1 MEQQMIDIED
11 SYPIVSSDMTIKA
24 MRDSGYKSTAHAIAE
39 LIDNGIEAGA
49 DIVELFAVE
58 ASERRTE
65 RARYHVEKIAV
76 MDNGRGMD
84 RETLRR
90 SLRFGV
96 GTRQDRKGIGRFGVG
111 LPNSSMSQCKRVEV
125 WSWQNGP
132 DNALYTYL
140 DIEEIEG
147 THAQVPAP
155 SHYPLPD
162 EWQKL
167 SQGLGQSGTLVLW
180 TNLDRVQWLGA
191 TATLR
196 NTEEL
201 IGRVYRRFISDGT
214 CRIRLVPVHGGEEV
228 DAKDARPNDPLYL
241 MPHTSTPYPFDTAP
255 MFRPCG
261 AGSVG
266 QVGVEEFMVKGIDG
280 NEYPVIVRASIAKD
294 EARRSDIDGKPWP
307 DGISPT
313 ANPGSTPWGK
323 HAARNLGVSLIRAN
337 RELDLDKGWTS
348 TYDPVERWWGI
359 EIEFPPQL
367 DEVFGVTNNKQAATA
382 FSNLAHFDWE
392 EEAAGTGMSW
402 GEFRAQLQEEG
413 DQRLPLIDIVYH
425 IRQKLIGRLRKDLQD
440 QTRGGR
446 SNRKRHETA
455 EVQADQAVK
464 KRRTEV
470 PPSRTEALEKE
481 ATPEE
486 IEQAQLESLVETHRY
501 PEADAKRIIEETT
514 AQHRKVRLLTSRN
527 PDSPA
532 FFNIEFIPGLLQVAL
547 NMDHPVYNQLVAVLD
562 SDVEDASRAELAHR
576 LEQAASAFKLLL
588 FSWARFED
596 ELPDESKA
604 KDRVKKMRQDWGRLA
619 SEFFTADL
627 PDDDD
632 DDEDDE

>member
-1 MEQQMIDIED
+1 MIDVSG

-39 LIDNGIEAGA
+39 LIDNGVEAGA
-49 DIVELFAVE
+49 ELVELFAVE
-58 ASERRTE
+58 SSERRSE
-65 RARYHVEKIAV
+65 RARFHIEKIAV
-76 MDNGRGMD
+76 MDNGSGMD

-96 GTRQDRKGIGRFGVG
+96 GSRQDRKGIGRFGVG
-111 LPNSSMSQCKRVEV
+111 LPNSSMSQCMRVDV

-132 DNALYTYL
+132 DNALHTCL
-140 DIEEIEG
+140 DLDDISG
-147 THAQVPAP
+147 NDAQVPAP
-155 SHYPLPD
+155 RHDPLPQ

-167 SQGLGQSGTLVLW
+167 SQGLGPSGTLVLW
-180 TNLDRVQWLGA
+180 TKLDRVQWLGA
-191 TATLR
+191 AATLR

-201 IGRVYRRFISDGT
+201 IGRIYRRFIADGR
-214 CRIRLVPVHGGEEV
+214 CRIRLVPVHGGEEF
-228 DAKDARPNDPLYL
+228 DTRDARPNDPLYL
-241 MPHTSTPYPFDTAP
+241 TQFTSTPFPFDTKP

-266 QVGVEEFMVKGIDG
+266 KIGVEEFMVEALDG
-280 NEYPVIVRASIAKD
+280 KKYPVIVRASIATD
-294 EARRSDIDGKPWP
+294 AARRPDVEDEPWP
-307 DGISPT
+307 ENISPT
-313 ANPGSTPWGK
+313 AKPGSTPWGK
-323 HAARNLGVSLIRAN
+323 HAARNLGVSLIRAD
-337 RELDLDKGWTS
+337 RELDLDKGWAS
-348 TYDPVERWWGI
+348 GYDPVERWWGI

-402 GEFRAQLQEEG
+402 GEFREQLREEG
-413 DQRLPLIDIVYH
+413 DPRLPLIDIVYH
-425 IRQKLIGRLRKDLQD
+425 IREKLIGKLRKDLED
-440 QTRGGR
+440 QTRGTGT
-446 SNRKRHETA
+446 SRKRHDKA
-455 EVQADQAVK
+455 EAQAEQAVL
-464 KRRTEV
+464 KRRTEA
-470 PPSRTEALEKE
+470 PPSRTDALEKE

-486 IEQAQLESLVETHRY
+486 SQQLQLESLVETHKY

-514 AQHRKVRLLTSRN
+514 AQHRHVRLLTSRN

-532 FFNIEFIPGLLQVAL
+532 FFNIEFIPGMLQVAL
-547 NMDHPVYNQLVAVLD
+547 NMDHPVYRDLVAVLD
-562 SDVEDASRAELAHR
+562 NDIEGASRDELADR
-576 LEQAASAFKLLL
+576 LERAASAFKLLL

-596 ELPDESKA
+596 ELPEDSKT

-619 SEFFTADL
+619 SEFFTS
-627 PDDDD
+627 DDADD